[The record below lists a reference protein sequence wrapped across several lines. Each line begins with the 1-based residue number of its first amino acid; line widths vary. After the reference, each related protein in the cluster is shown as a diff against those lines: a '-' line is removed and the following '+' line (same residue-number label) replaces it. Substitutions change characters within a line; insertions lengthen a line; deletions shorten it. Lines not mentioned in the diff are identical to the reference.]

1 MSIYFLINLYFALIC
16 EVVLLNPLYTCPKYY
31 ITSFYYKE
39 NHNICAKHGI
49 IHLNTKRSK
58 LISSDLPND
67 EDMASNS
74 GLNGLYR
81 PRSALARALYEKQRN
96 DRHLQ
101 EFDQH
106 EWYRVDKSLLSEDLQ
121 KKFIQLHPDE
131 ETKQF
136 LSSSIDKSSWVW
148 TQIWYMLA
156 KAVLKHFWTIT
167 DINGWLGRGSMF
179 VLSEAQALKL
189 LNNATRTRTSGLST
203 LVDVGAGD
211 GEVSRRFAHIF
222 DERYATELS
231 ASMRKS
237 LSSKGFLLLDT
248 DSWWQGQSFDCV
260 CMLNLLDRCARPRSM
275 LREARSAIRQGG
287 VLLLALV
294 LPFKPYVEVT
304 TDHKPEERLP
314 IAGAT
319 FEEQAASFI
328 RFMKDEIGFELSS
341 WSRTPYLC
349 EGDFAQAYYW
359 LDDSV
364 YVFTPV

>member
-1 MSIYFLINLYFALIC
+1 MSLSTLPSVTLHITRSHPPSTPPLLSRLMKPPLTTSTFVSPRPQLVVQWGLGVRSPATRSRSRSAHACPHDIATMLIVSYKSHF
-16 EVVLLNPLYTCPKYY
+16 VLL
-31 ITSFYYKE
+31 
-39 NHNICAKHGI
+39 
-49 IHLNTKRSK
+49 RS
-58 LISSDLPND
+58 ISSGGCEPRLPPSDNFNVATFIVILT
-67 EDMASNS
+67 EIPTPECFRISFAFRQSYSISNKLSAS
-74 GLNGLYR
+74 
-81 PRSALARALYEKQRN
+81 EK
-96 DRHLQ
+96 
-101 EFDQH
+101 
-106 EWYRVDKSLLSEDLQ
+106 
-121 KKFIQLHPDE
+121 
-131 ETKQF
+131 
-136 LSSSIDKSSWVW
+136 
-148 TQIWYMLA
+148 
-156 KAVLKHFWTIT
+156 
-167 DINGWLGRGSMF
+167 WLGRGSMF

-275 LREARSAIRQGG
+275 LREARSAIREGG